1 MTIKNNKFPWRK
13 LRKTKKTKTGKS
25 RLSND
30 PDSDR
35 KNFRSLSNDARR
47 VPSGF
52 SGGSQPVVLVWGGV
66 GFVGRLRSG
75 HCDSEFV
82 T

>member
-1 MTIKNNKFPWRK
+1 MILFHIE
-13 LRKTKKTKTGKS
+13 
-25 RLSND
+25 
-30 PDSDR
+30 

-47 VPSGF
+47 VPSGL